1 MTIPPPPTD
10 TATAADVG
18 VDNSNA
24 KPQEGKHQ
32 PQKYHALVVDSGAI
46 IKQTSL
52 TSSSSQSL
60 LHAATSYYT
69 VPSVLSEIRDP
80 KSRHHL
86 SQFQFQLSA
95 LHNTTLQTRLP
106 SKEAIRTVSEFARK
120 TGDYSQLSSVDLQIL
135 ALLYDLELEAATLYH
150 GGSMDHVRKEPK
162 RVLGVCVQALNGGGN
177 NSRIKNNQRG
187 NTGDDADSMTR
198 TQDGTDNGGGEGSE
212 VNSIS
217 TTSNADG
224 NGMIDAEL
232 VNIEYDDD
240 DDDDDDDED
249 EDEVGGS
256 DEGSNCGAS
265 DFASEHLAKSTSGTT
280 TTCSAPPPSQPKS
293 WAQLVNPQKAATA
306 ASTTTST
313 PPTLVNYSIVPKF
326 QPEKPASTED
336 YTKMN
341 TSASSANDV
350 VAEGQFDD
358 ASSTD
363 DDSEGSDDDDDESN
377 AIQIANAPSDDEF
390 SDEECDVFILEPHEA
405 VYFKKLKENMKEQM
419 AEGMSLQEKAIMHD
433 RADYDDDGG
442 LESEF
447 PSLEAAAAVPYE
459 GSDDEDNR
467 DDETGNKNDAPQTD
481 SNELSWQEEEE
492 ERKKKALQPMINGR
506 LVRNEKKEMYN
517 SFRRHGHLF
526 SASGAA
532 ETITKHSK
540 EEQSKEFLPENLYGN
555 TIMLESGDSKEIG
568 ADQNATG
575 NGNQEYKSRILGA
588 ATNVL
593 AGSSNEA
600 DFTSEMTAEDDDG
613 EGWVTCARDIHSMKA
628 KGSFSITNS
637 SSRHDGTKRSN
648 PGKDVGPPTC
658 QRAACATTDFAMQN
672 VILQMNLELLSVDG
686 VRVRRLKTWV
696 TRCGACYTIYGS
708 NDSKSKGGGRLFCDK
723 CGSNTLHR
731 IAASVDRNTG
741 RLKLHMKKNY
751 QYNTRGTKFSLPKP
765 GKGNKY
771 KGDLLLAEDQ
781 LLYGAWNQKVRMGKS
796 KAASQSIFGSDLAS
810 DLGCISDLTKRD
822 DIKVGFGR
830 RNPNS
835 SKFGRE
841 RRGKK
846 KKNTD
851 EKACGLRRY

>member
-1 MTIPPPPTD
+1 MTIRPPTD
-10 TATAADVG
+10 TTATAPAAVG
-18 VDNSNA
+18 VDNNSNV
-24 KPQEGKHQ
+24 KPQDGNHQ
-32 PQKYHALVVDSGAI
+32 PQQKYHALVVDSGAI
-46 IKQTSL
+46 IKQSSL
-52 TSSSSQSL
+52 TSSSNSNSL

-86 SQFQFQLSA
+86 SQFQFHLSA

-135 ALLYDLELEAATLYH
+135 ALLYDLEMEAANLYH

-162 RVLGVCVQALNGGGN
+162 RVLGVCVQALNGGGGGTN
-177 NSRIKNNQRG
+177 NNRKNTQRS
-187 NTGDDADSMTR
+187 NTGDDADSMTM
-198 TQDGTDNGGGEGSE
+198 TQDGTNDGSGGGSE

-217 TTSNADG
+217 TTSVADG
-224 NGMIDAEL
+224 NGMIDAGL
-232 VNIEYDDD
+232 VDIEYV
-240 DDDDDDDED
+240 DDDDDEY
-249 EDEVGGS
+249 EDEVGGDNDDS
-256 DEGSNCGAS
+256 TNGAS
-265 DFASEHLAKSTSGTT
+265 ALPSEHPEKSMSGTT
-280 TTCSAPPPSQPKS
+280 SSTTCSAPPPCQPKS
-293 WAQLVNPQKAATA
+293 WAQLVNPEKAAAT
-306 ASTTTST
+306 STTTTTT
-313 PPTLVNYSIVPKF
+313 PPMLVNYSTIPTF
-326 QPEKPASTED
+326 QPEKPTSTED
-336 YTKMN
+336 YTITN
-341 TSASSANDV
+341 TTLASSTNDV

-405 VYFKKLKENMKEQM
+405 VYFKKLKENMKKKE
-419 AEGMSLQEKAIMHD
+419 AEGMSLKEKAIMHGRED
-433 RADYDDDGG
+433 HDDDGG

-459 GSDDEDNR
+459 GSDDEDDDD
-467 DDETGNKNDAPQTD
+467 DDEAGVKTDAPHTD
-481 SNELSWQEEEE
+481 SNALSWQQEEE

-506 LVRNEKKEMYN
+506 LVKNEKKEMYN
-517 SFRRHGHLF
+517 SFRKHGRLF

-532 ETITKHSK
+532 AAITKHTK
-540 EEQSKEFLPENLYGN
+540 EEQSKETLSDNLHVNIIVQG
-555 TIMLESGDSKEIG
+555 SGDSKETG
-568 ADQNATG
+568 ADQNAIGT
-575 NGNQEYKSRILGA
+575 GNQEYKSRILGA
-588 ATNVL
+588 AANVL

-613 EGWVTCARDIHSMKA
+613 EGWVTCTRDIHSMKA
-628 KGSFSITNS
+628 KGSLSLTNS
-637 SSRHDGTKRSN
+637 SSRHGVTKSSN

-765 GKGNKY
+765 GK
-771 KGDLLLAEDQ
+771 
-781 LLYGAWNQKVRMGKS
+781 VS
-796 KAASQSIFGSDLAS
+796 
-810 DLGCISDLTKRD
+810 
-822 DIKVGFGR
+822 R
-830 RNPNS
+830 RLFSLP
-835 SKFGRE
+835 
-841 RRGKK
+841 
-846 KKNTD
+846 T
-851 EKACGLRRY
+851 L